1 MQTTQLVIVGAYFA
15 LIFAVGLYA
24 TRFVKDSTDFLLA
37 GRRLGVLLAA
47 AALAAT
53 HFGGGFV
60 VGTGDWG
67 FRYGL
72 TGMAYAV
79 GTGASLLLLAVV
91 AARRMRRLGLVTV
104 PDYLE
109 LRYGSRIVSVLGAL
123 LSLVAII
130 GILGAQ
136 VWASQGALSIL
147 GIDPTVAAVAATVLF
162 IVYTAASGLWGVTLT
177 DAVQLAIIFVGIP
190 IAAVLGLREA
200 GGFEGIQASIA
211 TLDLEVTPGA
221 YFEPLGAGGVLV
233 LAAVVPTLMYTL
245 IGQDFYQRLFAAR
258 DATVAVRAALM
269 AGVVL
274 IAYAAFPA
282 LAGMA
287 ARGIFGDGI
296 DGPQAIP
303 MLVVEVL
310 PVWAG
315 AIVVG
320 AILGA
325 IMSTA
330 DSLLIAGTSHLTN
343 DLYVKLVD
351 PAAAEDTRRLL
362 LISRLGTVAIG
373 LLALGLALSVREII
387 GLLLLS
393 YTMYAAGVF
402 VPVVMGL
409 YWRRGT
415 AAGALAGIAG
425 GAVAGLAAALGWITL
440 PVLPP
445 IVAGA
450 AVSLVLYVAVSM
462 ATGGS
467 VTGAR
472 RTGGSP
478 HR

>member
-1 MQTTQLVIVGAYFA
+1 MQTTQLVLIGAYFA
-15 LIFAVGLYA
+15 LIFGVGLYA

-109 LRYGSRIVSVLGAL
+109 LRYGSRVVSVLGAV

-177 DAVQLAIIFVGIP
+177 DAVQLLIIFIGVP
-190 IAAVLGLREA
+190 IAAILGLREA
-200 GGFEGIQASIA
+200 GGFAGVRSSIVE
-211 TLDLEVTPGA
+211 LDLEVTAGA

-258 DATVAVRAALM
+258 DATVAVRAALL

-296 DGPQAIP
+296 EGPQAIP

-343 DLYVKLVD
+343 DLYVKRLNPSAADD
-351 PAAAEDTRRLL
+351 PRRLL

-373 LLALGLALSVREII
+373 LLALVLALSVREII

-415 AAGALAGIAG
+415 AAGALAGIVG
-425 GAVAGLAAALGWITL
+425 GALAGLVAALGWITL
-440 PVLPP
+440 PVVPP

-450 AVSLVLYVAVSM
+450 AVSLVLYVTVSL
-462 ATGGS
+462 ADGG
-467 VTGAR
+467 
-472 RTGGSP
+472 
-478 HR
+478 

>member
-1 MQTTQLVIVGAYFA
+1 MQTPQLIIVGAYFA
-15 LIFAVGLYA
+15 LIFGIGIWA
-24 TRFVKDSTDFLLA
+24 TRFVRDSTDFLLA

-72 TGMAYAV
+72 TGMAYAF
-79 GTGASLLLLAVV
+79 GTGASLLVLAVV
-91 AARRMRRLGLVTV
+91 AARRMRELGLVTV

-109 LRYGSRIVSVLGAL
+109 LRYDSRLVGVLGAV
-123 LSLVAII
+123 LSLVAIV

-177 DAVQLAIIFVGIP
+177 DALQLGIIFVGVP
-190 IAAVLGLREA
+190 IAAVLGVREA
-200 GGFEGIQASIA
+200 GGFDGIREGVAG
-211 TLDLEVTPGA
+211 LELEVTTQG

-233 LAAVVPTLMYTL
+233 LAAVVPTVMYTL
-245 IGQDFYQRLFAAR
+245 IGQDFYQRLFASR
-258 DATVAVRAALM
+258 DARVAVRAALL
-269 AGVVL
+269 AGAVL

-287 ARGIFGDGI
+287 ARGLFGDAI
-296 DGPQAIP
+296 EGPQAIP
-303 MLVVEVL
+303 TLVVEVL

-343 DLYVKLVD
+343 DLYLKLVD
-351 PAAAEDTRRLL
+351 PSAADDARRLL

-373 LLALGLALSVREII
+373 LLALLLALSVREII

-402 VPVVMGL
+402 VPVVLGL

-415 AAGALAGIAG
+415 AAGAVAGILAGA
-425 GAVAGLAAALGWITL
+425 AAGLAAATGWVAL
-440 PVLPP
+440 AGVPP

-450 AVSLVLYVAVSM
+450 AVSAAAYVGVSLG
-462 ATGGS
+462 TGR
-467 VTGAR
+467 GAKA
-472 RTGGSP
+472 GIS
-478 HR
+478 

>member
-1 MQTTQLVIVGAYFA
+1 
-15 LIFAVGLYA
+15 
-24 TRFVKDSTDFLLA
+24 
-37 GRRLGVLLAA
+37 
-47 AALAAT
+47 
-53 HFGGGFV
+53 
-60 VGTGDWG
+60 
-67 FRYGL
+67 
-72 TGMAYAV
+72 
-79 GTGASLLLLAVV
+79 
-91 AARRMRRLGLVTV
+91 
-104 PDYLE
+104 
-109 LRYGSRIVSVLGAL
+109 
-123 LSLVAII
+123 
-130 GILGAQ
+130 

-258 DATVAVRAALM
+258 DATVAVRAALL